1 VGRERTEA
9 ERIAAREFA
18 DAVRTEAERFF
29 DVMLE
34 ELRRN
39 YSVPGTPA
47 ALTEE
52 AADRLALAAVRR
64 TRRDSVRRTDERRPP
79 NGDEIEEWV
88 RERERDRDTRPSLW
102 KPPKPH

>member
-1 VGRERTEA
+1 MGRERTEA

-29 DVMLE
+29 DAMLE

-47 ALTEE
+47 TLTEE
-52 AADRLALAAVRR
+52 EADRLALAAVRR
-64 TRRDSVRRTDERRPP
+64 TRGDSVRRTDERRAPS
-79 NGDEIEEWV
+79 GDEIEDWV
-88 RERERDRDTRPSLW
+88 RERERGRETRPNLW
-102 KPPKPH
+102 KSPNPH